1 MFLIMARTKQTA
13 RKMPQ
18 EYPRTVFA
26 PSTSGASTSRA
37 SDPPQ
42 ETGESRFKGYRRRK
56 RHLDIF
62 TVLNSN
68 LVLLL

>member
-1 MFLIMARTKQTA
+1 MARTKQTA

-18 EYPRTVFA
+18 QYPRAVFA

-42 ETGESRFKGYRRRK
+42 ETGESRYSRDTEEETGMY
-56 RHLDIF
+56 IF
-62 TVLNSN
+62 SQFRI
-68 LVLLL
+68 